1 LNSDADT
8 VPWRILSKALAKDFR
23 FTASDLAHIKEDCNS
38 NGDDCV
44 SQSKFHIFTISTGVI
59 GALNNLKSLRQT
71 PSVISGGGFQRES
84 RTLVKD
90 A

>member
-1 LNSDADT
+1 LHSDADT
-8 VPWRILSKALAKDFR
+8 VPWRIFSKALAKEFR
-23 FTASDLAHIKEDCNS
+23 FTASDWALMTD
-38 NGDDCV
+38 NGDNSV
-44 SQSKFHIFTISTGVI
+44 TQLEFHIFTISTGVI

-71 PSVISGGGFQRES
+71 PSGISGGGFQRES

>member
-8 VPWRILSKALAKDFR
+8 VPWRIFSKAPAKQFR
-23 FTASDLAHIKEDCNS
+23 FTASDLALKKEDRN
-38 NGDDCV
+38 NDDDSV
-44 SQSKFHIFTISTGVI
+44 SQSEFHIFTISTGVT

-71 PSVISGGGFQRES
+71 PSGISGGGFQRES